1 MNLPN
6 LLAEPPPGCGIRS
19 AIASGGRPL
28 RIALFSGNY
37 NCVRDGANRALNR
50 LVAHLLAR
58 GHEVRVYSPTIAE
71 PAFAPAGD
79 VVSVPSVA
87 IPLRPE
93 YRLAMGLP
101 RAVEADVRDFAPHLI
116 HLSAPDLLGRAA
128 QRLARAMGVPLVS
141 SLHTRFE
148 TYLDYYHLGFLR
160 PTAER
165 WLARFYAGV
174 DMVLVPNAQMGT
186 WLAEAGVT
194 TPRRMWSRGVD
205 AETFSPA
212 RRDFAWRRAHGFTD
226 QDVVVLFF
234 GRMVAEKG
242 LDTFEAML
250 RHLRAQ
256 RRCVRPLFV
265 GDGPARKAVEARL
278 EDAVFTGHLDAGE
291 LEVAVASA
299 DILVNPSLTE
309 AFGNVTLEAMASG
322 LAVVAADVPAT
333 GALIRDGETGLIVSA
348 RDAHAYADAV
358 GRLQDDAAFRLRL
371 GRAARA
377 RAMTFNWDA
386 ILDSVVQAY
395 QETLALQPSA
405 GALPEAC

>member
-6 LLAEPPPGCGIRS
+6 LLAEPITGCGIPDGM
-19 AIASGGRPL
+19 AAEGRPL
-28 RIALFSGNY
+28 RVALFSGNY

-58 GHEVRVYSPTIAE
+58 GHAVRVYSPTVPE
-71 PAFAPAGD
+71 PAFAPAGEL
-79 VVSVPSVA
+79 VSVPSVA

-93 YRLAMGLP
+93 YRLALGLP
-101 RAVEADVRDFAPHLI
+101 ARVEADVRAFAPDLV
-116 HLSAPDLLGRAA
+116 HLSAPDPLGRGA
-128 QRLARAMGVPLVS
+128 QKLARRMGVPLVS

-160 PTAER
+160 GAAER
-165 WLARFYAGV
+165 WLSRFYAGV
-174 DMVLVPNAQMGT
+174 DMVLVPNVQMGAH
-186 WLAEAGVT
+186 LAETGVP
-194 TPRRMWSRGVD
+194 TPARLWSRGVE
-205 AETFSPA
+205 AQLFSPA
-212 RRDFAWRRAHGFTD
+212 RRDLAWRRAHGFAD
-226 QDVVVLFF
+226 QDLVLLFF

-250 RHLRAQ
+250 GHLRQQ

-265 GDGPARKAVEARL
+265 GDGPARKAVEARV

-333 GALIRDGETGLIVSA
+333 GALLIDGKTGLVVPA
-348 RDAHAYADAV
+348 RDPKAYAGAV
-358 GRLQDDAAFRLRL
+358 GRLQDDPALRLRL
-371 GRAARA
+371 GRAART
-377 RAMTFNWDA
+377 RAMTFDWET
-386 ILDSVVQAY
+386 ILDTVIDAY
-395 QETLALQPSA
+395 REAMALARI
-405 GALPEAC
+405 EAAPAN

>member
-1 MNLPN
+1 MNLPT
-6 LLAEPPPGCGIRS
+6 LLAEPLDGFGAVPTAPDE
-19 AIASGGRPL
+19 GRPL
-28 RIALFSGNY
+28 RVALFSGNY

-58 GHEVRVYSPTIAE
+58 GHQVRVYSPTVPE

-79 VVSVPSVA
+79 LVSVPSVA

-93 YRLAMGLP
+93 YRLALGLP
-101 RAVEADVRDFAPHLI
+101 ERVEADVRAFAPDLV
-116 HLSAPDLLGRAA
+116 HLSAPDLLGDAA
-128 QRLARAMGVPLVS
+128 RKMARRIGVPAVS

-160 PTAER
+160 GLAER
-165 WLARFYAGV
+165 WLARFYSGV
-174 DMVLVPNAQMGT
+174 DMVLVPNPQMGAH
-186 WLAEAGVT
+186 LADAGVE
-194 TPRRMWSRGVD
+194 TPTRLWSRGVD
-205 AETFSPA
+205 AQTFSPA
-212 RRDFAWRRAHGFTD
+212 RRDPAWRRAHGFSD

-250 RHLRAQ
+250 RHLREQ

-265 GDGPARKAVEARL
+265 GDGPARKAVEARV
-278 EDAVFTGHLDAGE
+278 EHGVFTGHLDAGE
-291 LEVAVASA
+291 LERAVASA

-333 GALIRDGETGLIVSA
+333 GALITDGETGLVVPA
-348 RDAHAYADAV
+348 RDARAYADAV
-358 GRLQDDAAFRLRL
+358 GRLQDDPVLRLKL

-377 RAMTFNWDA
+377 RALTFDWET
-386 ILDSVVQAY
+386 ILDAVIAAY
-395 QETLALQPSA
+395 REALAMAPA
-405 GALPEAC
+405 AAARAR